1 LKTYPDGLFHL
12 ALGIGLYLVRR
23 HNKRVGRGRR
33 DFKVWDVLLIF
44 FILIQVF
51 IIAMPWWP
59 PKGGPYAGEV
69 SFWYATYCVVGIAMC
84 VAPSSARIRSLTDE
98 LFSMITCY
106 LYYVV
111 WIYLIPKWKGYA
123 IRTEVLEVDQ
133 NGANT
138 HRLVKVP
145 LAEVD
150 RWDSEH
156 DDAGNLRQR
165 HVGSPV
171 QESVTTEEKV

>member
-1 LKTYPDGLFHL
+1 
-12 ALGIGLYLVRR
+12 
-23 HNKRVGRGRR
+23 
-33 DFKVWDVLLIF
+33 
-44 FILIQVF
+44 
-51 IIAMPWWP
+51 
-59 PKGGPYAGEV
+59 
-69 SFWYATYCVVGIAMC
+69 
-84 VAPSSARIRSLTDE
+84 
-98 LFSMITCY
+98 MITCY

-150 RWDSEH
+150 RWDAEH

-165 HVGSPV
+165 QVGSPV